1 MWCQLFL
8 CRPPFIFIFPVDGVD
23 VAARRASEISFVIY
37 ALRETHS
44 WRRLR
49 GGHVRATVRGDVASG
64 WEPERGTGCGVGD
77 DDLDLSWHQTSTY
90 VLIIWT
96 FLCLNRILP
105 QISMENLILIQIQM
119 YPRTYFLRTYFETGR
134 ILFPPTFNTCRRFN
148 ELRHILACI
157 LTKSAISIIGL
168 NK

>member
-1 MWCQLFL
+1 MWRLVVHPRLVSSYTQYV
-8 CRPPFIFIFPVDGVD
+8 RPTHEDDD
-23 VAARRASEISFVIY
+23 VEGATYVLPSEEMMVM
-37 ALRETHS
+37 L
-44 WRRLR
+44 LR
-49 GGHVRATVRGDVASG
+49 G
-64 WEPERGTGCGVGD
+64 ERGTGWGVGD
-77 DDLDLSWHQTSTY
+77 DDGWINRTRRHRRATWHQTSTY

-119 YPRTYFLRTYFETGR
+119 YLRTYFLRTYFETGR